1 MVDAFMGLRNDTRQ
15 CALNQ
20 ETSVNVRVRQLT
32 ALGLLAFC
40 SLALARDLGQDEAL
54 RLREQGAI
62 LPLEQLL
69 EMAQKRHPGSR
80 LLEAELEEDDDIYVY
95 EVELLTT
102 TGEDHVPLADELIA
116 GLSRQGYAVDWLA
129 DGRDALYQGQ
139 TEPYDLIILDLGL
152 PGIPGIEVLKQW
164 RAKGLATPVLILT
177 ARSSWAERI
186 EGLKAGADDYL
197 TKPFHPEELQLRV
210 QALLRRSHGQPNQPL
225 LESAG
230 LQLDESRQ
238 CVTRD
243 GADIQLTAAEFRL
256 LRYFMLHP
264 QQILSK
270 SHLAEHLYDGETE
283 RDSNVLEV
291 HVNHL
296 RRKLGREVI
305 ETRRGQG
312 YIFGTSSQ

>member
-1 MVDAFMGLRNDTRQ
+1 M
-15 CALNQ
+15 
-20 ETSVNVRVRQLT
+20 
-32 ALGLLAFC
+32 
-40 SLALARDLGQDEAL
+40 
-54 RLREQGAI
+54 
-62 LPLEQLL
+62 
-69 EMAQKRHPGSR
+69 R
-80 LLEAELEEDDDIYVY
+80 LLLV
-95 EVELLTT
+95 
-102 TGEDHVPLADELIA
+102 EDHVPLADELMA
-116 GLSRQGYAVDWLA
+116 GLTRQGYAVDWLA
-129 DGRDALYQGQ
+129 DGRDALYQGAS
-139 TEPYDLIILDLGL
+139 EPYDLIILDVGL
-152 PGIPGIEVLKQW
+152 PGMGGIEVLKHW
-164 RAKGLATPVLILT
+164 REQGVLVPVLILT

-225 LESAG
+225 LKSAG
-230 LQLDESRQ
+230 LQLDEARQ
-238 CVTRD
+238 CITRD
-243 GADIQLTAAEFRL
+243 GEDIQLTAAEFRL

-264 QQILSK
+264 RQILSK

-312 YIFGTSSQ
+312 YVFGASSQ